1 MIASIVVWFRLPLTT
16 ANIYTQSNKFCKSN
30 QLINWIFFNRF
41 LILTWIG
48 ARPVED
54 PYIAIGLYT
63 TVVYFGFIR
72 VMFLV

>member
-1 MIASIVVWFRLPLTT
+1 
-16 ANIYTQSNKFCKSN
+16 
-30 QLINWIFFNRF
+30 LINWIFFNRF

-63 TVVYFGFIR
+63 TIVYFGFIR
-72 VMFLV
+72 IIFLV